1 MTAITIPAYNR
12 YRQSAAIG
20 AFSANGTNAARA
32 FAACIATAP
41 FGSCDEL
48 DEIGFTCPDCGAVTA
63 NSPFLCIPMTTEIA
77 GERWQGCVSANGAT
91 GAVAQ
96 TVNQRAC
103 YDDGG
108 TITLTNPAVT
118 CTTGND
124 FTTDTRCE
132 IRQNPIRLCDTVA
145 DCPGAGTTYC
155 IAASMGTCAAT
166 GACE

>member
-1 MTAITIPAYNR
+1 MWKPEKFKHDQY
-12 YRQSAAIG
+12 
-20 AFSANGTNAARA
+20 
-32 FAACIATAP
+32 
-41 FGSCDEL
+41 
-48 DEIGFTCPDCGAVTA
+48 TCPDCGTVVA

-77 GERWQGCVSANGAT
+77 GETWQGCVSANAAT

-96 TVNQRAC
+96 TVNQRTC

-108 TITLTNPAVT
+108 NKTVNTTT
-118 CTTGND
+118 CTSTANEFSAEPG
-124 FTTDTRCE
+124 CE
-132 IRQNPIRLCDTVA
+132 VAQNPLRLCDTMA